1 MGHIELFSGNF
12 LNLTAPRES
21 DIHLEDIAQGLSNIC
36 RFHGQTATFYS
47 VAQHC
52 VLVSMTVPAHLKLQA
67 LLYHAPAAYLGDIP
81 APLKSLL
88 PSFIEIESRI
98 ESVIAKKFNLPMLT
112 SNVIRTAD
120 LLIEATE
127 KRDLVNWIK
136 NDGDAEYCTKPSP
149 SPSPGKNIVPL
160 TPKEAKILFLSCFE
174 VYSILQARKSDQP
187 ENRMHT
193 PLPPARNNL
202 SMT

>member
-1 MGHIELFSGNF
+1 
-12 LNLTAPRES
+12 
-21 DIHLEDIAQGLSNIC
+21 
-36 RFHGQTATFYS
+36 
-47 VAQHC
+47 
-52 VLVSMTVPAHLKLQA
+52 MTVPAHLKLQA

-88 PSFIEIESRI
+88 PSFIEIESKI
-98 ESVIAKKFNLPMLT
+98 ESVIAKRFNLPMLT

-127 KRDLVNWIK
+127 KRDLVNWTK
-136 NDGDAEYCTKPSP
+136 NDGDAEYCTKPP
-149 SPSPGKNIVPL
+149 PPLGKNIVPL

-174 VYSILQARKSDQP
+174 VYSILQAKKPDQP
-187 ENRMHT
+187 EHRMHAH
-193 PLPPARNNL
+193 PPSAGNNL